1 MHLIT
6 KVINKSKI
14 IILKILNKR
23 KFDSKIKSTFS
34 SNLIDL
40 LDYSFRLKLSK
51 ADHELIFQIE
61 ELRHVTRQ
69 KYQNEKV
76 MTYSSPKTGEA
87 LFASDGSVRAGKIN
101 YSTKGSF
108 ARTGTAPKTG
118 IQLKKLA
125 EALGAKNIIE
135 LGTNTGISGCY
146 FLSAMNKPQLITVEG
161 SPKLASIAKL
171 NLSTI
176 SDNFEVI
183 TDMFDIALDQLI
195 ADGHKFDL
203 AFIDGQHEELA
214 TLHYA
219 EKLKQLLMPNGVI
232 LFDDI
237 FWSEGMNRA
246 WEKIKN
252 DPDFDM
258 IIGFQ
263 SRGLARFSQAPSK
276 IVFEIT
282 DYTGRP
288 NYARKGH

>member
-1 MHLIT
+1 MHLII
-6 KVINKSKI
+6 KVINKLKI

-23 KFDSKIKSTFS
+23 KFDAKIKSTFS

-40 LDYSFRLKLSK
+40 LNYSFNLKISK
-51 ADHELIFQIE
+51 TDHELIFQIE
-61 ELRHVTRQ
+61 DLRLVTRQ

-87 LFASDGSVRAGKIN
+87 LFADDGSVRAGNVN
-101 YSTKGSF
+101 YSIKGSF

-125 EALGAKNIIE
+125 EALGANNILE

-146 FLSAMNKPQLITVEG
+146 FLSAMNKPRLTTVEG
-161 SPKLASIAKL
+161 SPQLASIASS

-183 TDMFDIALDQLI
+183 TDMFDSALDQLI
-195 ADGHKFDL
+195 SAGQKFDL
-203 AFIDGQHEELA
+203 AFVDGQHEELA
-214 TLHYA
+214 TLYYA

-246 WEKIKN
+246 WKKIKD

-263 SRGLARFSQAPSK
+263 SRGLARYAHDSSK
-276 IVFEIT
+276 IVFEMT
-282 DYTGRP
+282 DYTGKP
-288 NYARKGH
+288 NFARKGH